1 MIILYNDRP
10 NRHLSSWNRHRKA
23 SFSTLGALR
32 STLLSI
38 AERLKKLAFRT
49 LLGSVTVLLTLFRHQ
64 GVMN

>member
-10 NRHLSSWNRHRKA
+10 NRHATSWSRHQKA
-23 SFSTLGALR
+23 SFLTLGAVR

-38 AERLKKLAFRT
+38 AEQLKKLAFR
-49 LLGSVTVLLTLFRHQ
+49 LILGSVTVLLTLFSHQ